1 MADKNL
7 PNLAGR
13 MQALANAT
21 RLRVLLLLRDGGL
34 CVCQIAAVIDVPAST
49 VSSHLADLRR
59 AGIVSE
65 HRRGRFVWYA
75 LRRHDDVVP
84 WLRLVARQTT
94 SDPQI
99 ADDHARAARI
109 RLVPPEMLVA
119 STGCEATES
128 APTPTAATASARSSA
143 ARRRPAAASA
153 G

>member
-1 MADKNL
+1 MVDRNL
-7 PNLAGR
+7 PNLAVR

-34 CVCQIAAVIDVPAST
+34 CVCQVATVIDVPTST
-49 VSSHLADLRR
+49 VSSHLADLKR

-75 LRRHDDVVP
+75 LRRRDDVVP

-94 SDPQI
+94 SDPQL
-99 ADDHARAARI
+99 AADHARAARI

-128 APTPTAATASARSSA
+128 AATPGAATASPRHPAPRHRLA
-143 ARRRPAAASA
+143 AV
-153 G
+153 

>member
-1 MADKNL
+1 MSDRNL

-13 MQALANAT
+13 MQALSNAT
-21 RLRVLLLLRDGGL
+21 RLRILLLLRDGGL
-34 CVCQIAAVIDVPAST
+34 CVCQIAAVIDGPAST
-49 VSSHLADLRR
+49 VSSHLLDLKR

-65 HRRGRFVWYA
+65 HRRGRYVWYA
-75 LRRHDDVVP
+75 LRRYDDVVP

-94 SDPQI
+94 SDPQVV
-99 ADDHARAARI
+99 DDHARAARL

-128 APTPTAATASARSSA
+128 VPTASTATASPRSPA
-143 ARRRPAAASA
+143 ARRHPAAASA

>member
-1 MADKNL
+1 M
-7 PNLAGR
+7 
-13 MQALANAT
+13 T
-21 RLRVLLLLRDGGL
+21 
-34 CVCQIAAVIDVPAST
+34 DVPAST
-49 VSSHLADLRR
+49 VSSHLADLKR

-94 SDPQI
+94 SDPQL

-119 STGCEATES
+119 STGCEAAE
-128 APTPTAATASARSSA
+128 TAATPETPPASHRSPA
-143 ARRRPAAASA
+143 PRRRLAAAGA

>member
-1 MADKNL
+1 MSDRDL

-49 VSSHLADLRR
+49 VSSHLLDLKR

-65 HRRGRFVWYA
+65 HRRGRYVWYA

-99 ADDHARAARI
+99 ADDHVRAARI

-119 STGCEATES
+119 STGCEATQGVQARS
-128 APTPTAATASARSSA
+128 PATASGRSPA

>member
-1 MADKNL
+1 MVDRNL
-7 PNLAGR
+7 PNLADR

-34 CVCQIAAVIDVPAST
+34 CVCQVAAIIDVPAST
-49 VSSHLADLRR
+49 VSSHLADLKR

-94 SDPQI
+94 SDPQL
-99 ADDHARAARI
+99 AADHARATRI
-109 RLVPPEMLVA
+109 RLVPPEMLLA
-119 STGCEATES
+119 STGCEATQS
-128 APTPTAATASARSSA
+128 VPTPGTATASPRHPA
-143 ARRRPAAASA
+143 ARRRFSA
-153 G
+153 V

>member
-1 MADKNL
+1 MPDRNL
-7 PNLAGR
+7 PILAGR

-34 CVCQIAAVIDVPAST
+34 CVCQVAAVIDVPAST
-49 VSSHLADLRR
+49 VSSHLADLKR

-75 LRRHDDVVP
+75 LRRHEDVIP

-94 SDPQI
+94 SDPQL
-99 ADDHARAARI
+99 AADHARATRI
-109 RLVPPEMLVA
+109 RLVPPGMLAA

-128 APTPTAATASARSSA
+128 APTPGAATASPRHAT
-143 ARRRPAAASA
+143 ARRRLATV
-153 G
+153 